1 MSRKKKQVN
10 KSHAQQST
18 YKESKNDGS
27 NGSVS
32 EKIYKVEIV
41 SASKEKNMMQ
51 TIDTIQNANVIQSSN
66 VLQIS
71 DIIQIVIA
79 LLTLFSVII
88 VLLTLFENQKAR
100 NMAYKPFIVMNPIN
114 ISIKWDSNGFS
125 TWLTEN
131 SKLGTPITV
140 EQDENTVHM
149 QMHMSILE
157 EDTVT
162 GYTVV
167 NIGVGTAKD
176 ISFKWDTNNLSRLNE
191 YLVSIDDKYSDFFQ
205 EGEEQD
211 SFQIGESLFFTNK
224 IQESSIMYMLSQ
236 ASEPWTLYFPIQY
249 RILIEEL
256 IKQNNFNPRNFPLVI
271 LQVNYSD
278 IQGKNYPQFIAVRV
292 NRSKYLENKDGS
304 GEATYQLTPI
314 NSKD

>member
-131 SKLGTPITV
+131 SKLGTPSTV

-205 EGEEQD
+205 EGEGHD
-211 SFQIGESLFFTNK
+211 SFKIGESLFFTNK